1 MARLLDAMRTGDAVT
16 QNGMKTNSSTLNHCV
31 DLFSMIGAARG
42 ADKQRKINNFIK
54 AFNEDALTAMKIVFW
69 VRDVRG
75 GAGERQTGIDIMT
88 YLADNHTEV
97 MRKNIHLIP
106 EYGRWADILPL
117 LDTKLGDDA
126 LTLIAKG
133 LEGGD
138 ALCAKW
144 CPRGNGNN
152 RDKKR
157 WAKAIRNHLGLEP
170 KAYRALVVGMSD
182 TVEQK
187 MCAREFEAINYGHV
201 PSKAMSDYM
210 KAFGRRDYDRFSK
223 FLDSVKKGE
232 AKINAGAVYP
242 YDITKNMRNGSASGA
257 DVQWDALPN
266 YMEGNVERVMPMVDV
281 SGSMSCAAG
290 RAQRGRDYTS
300 CMDVA
305 ISLGLYISERNEG
318 VFKDAFLTFSAKPE
332 LQITKG
338 TLSERYKQMSRANW
352 GMNTNLTAAF
362 STMLDSAIR
371 GNVPA
376 NEMPT
381 MILVLSDM
389 EFDRCASGGWNKSAL
404 EMMTEKYKAAGYDI
418 PKVTFW
424 NINSM
429 NDKNKP
435 AQHNDRGV
443 ALVSGFS
450 PAILKTL
457 LSGVFTPEL
466 TPYEMM
472 MEVIGD
478 DRYSAVTI

>member
-1 MARLLDAMRTGDAVT
+1 MTRLLDAMRTGDAVT

-54 AFNEDALTAMKIVFW
+54 AFNEDALTAMKIAFW

-97 MRKNIHLIP
+97 MRKNLHLIP
-106 EYGRWADILPL
+106 EYGRWGDILPL
-117 LDTKLGDDA
+117 LDTKLADDA
-126 LTLIAKG
+126 LALIAKA

-138 ALCAKW
+138 KLCAKW
-144 CPRGNGNN
+144 CPRGNGKS

-170 KAYRALVVGMSD
+170 KAYRKLIVDMSE
-182 TVEQK
+182 TVEQL
-187 MCAREFEAINYGHV
+187 MCAREFEAINYAHV

-210 KAFGRRDYDRFSK
+210 KAFGRRDYERFSK
-223 FLDSVKKGE
+223 FLDSVTKGE

-242 YDITKNMRNGSASGA
+242 YDICKNMRMGDKRGA
-257 DVQWDALPN
+257 DVQWDSLPN
-266 YMEGNVERVMPMVDV
+266 YMEENTERLMPLVDV
-281 SGSMSCAAG
+281 SGSMTCPAG
-290 RAQRGRDYTS
+290 GNPNVRAI
-300 CMDVA
+300 DVA

-318 VFKDAFLTFSAKPE
+318 PFKDAFLTFSAKPK
-332 LQITKG
+332 LQIVKG
-338 TLSERYKQMSRANW
+338 TLSERYNQMNSAHW
-352 GMNTNLTAAF
+352 EMNTNIEAAF
-362 STMLDSAIR
+362 DTILTSAKR
-371 GNVPA
+371 HNVPA

-381 MILVLSDM
+381 MLLILSDM
-389 EFDRCASGGWNKSAL
+389 EFDRCTGRWNTSAL
-404 EMMTEKYKAAGYDI
+404 ETVKAKYEAAGYAM

-424 NINSM
+424 NIKSH
-429 NDKNKP
+429 NDENKP
-435 AQHNDRGV
+435 AQHNDSGV

-478 DRYSAVTI
+478 DRYAAVTI

>member
-1 MARLLDAMRTGDAVT
+1 MTKLVDAMRTGNAVT

-54 AFNEDALTAMKIVFW
+54 AFNEDALTAMKIAFW

-88 YLADNHTEV
+88 YLADNHSDV

-106 EYGRWADILPL
+106 EYGRWSDVLPL
-117 LDTKLGDDA
+117 LDTKLSDEA
-126 LTLIAKG
+126 LNLIGKG

-138 ALCAKW
+138 GLCAKW
-144 CPRGNGNN
+144 MPRGNGKN

-157 WAKAIRNHLGLEP
+157 WAKAIRNHLNLEP
-170 KAYRALVVGMSD
+170 KAYRKLVVEMSD

-187 MCAREFEAINYGHV
+187 MCAGEFEAINYSHV

-210 KAFGRRDYDRFSK
+210 KAFGRRDYERFSK
-223 FLDSVKKGE
+223 FLDSVTKGE
-232 AKINAGAVYP
+232 AKINAGSVYP
-242 YDITKNMRNGSASGA
+242 YDICKNMRMGDKRGA
-257 DVQWDALPN
+257 DVQWNSLPN
-266 YMEGNVERVMPMVDV
+266 YMEENGERMMPLVDV
-281 SGSMSCAAG
+281 SGSMNTPAG
-290 RAQRGRDYTS
+290 GNPNVRAI
-300 CMDVA
+300 DVA

-318 VFKDAFLTFSAKPE
+318 PFKDAFLTFSARPK
-332 LQITKG
+332 LQIVKG
-338 TLSERYKQMSRANW
+338 TLSERYNQMNRAHW
-352 GMNTNLTAAF
+352 EMNTNIEAAF
-362 STMLDSAIR
+362 DTILSSAKR
-371 GNVPA
+371 HKVPA

-381 MILVLSDM
+381 MLLILSDM
-389 EFDRCASGGWNKSAL
+389 EFDRCTGRWNTSAL
-404 EMMTEKYKAAGYDI
+404 ETVKAKYEAAGYDM

-424 NINSM
+424 NIKSH
-429 NDKNKP
+429 NDENKP
-435 AQHNDRGV
+435 AQHDDRGV

-478 DRYSAVTI
+478 DRYAAVTI